1 MDCNSYI
8 IVRKPT
14 AEDQAFSEEHPFDDL
29 PEGKGLG
36 VGTLSLTSEGHRLV
50 NAALNSDL
58 PGKPRQ
64 FINTDKLEADF
75 KVPEYY
81 HLDFGVGDME
91 GENGWVQYRS
101 SREGDEPLRLDFRC
115 ADYLFTDGLI
125 HVDVVL
131 QDAGYMRKPF
141 RLSMDEGA
149 SEKTDGTLVLTS
161 DNFAGADVGA
171 LRALLGE
178 AAMDQ
183 CCKVLLP
190 SDMALAEALKA
201 HTASPEAWEEA
212 VINVL
217 GNPLGV
223 VVMSR

>member
-14 AEDQAFSEEHPFDDL
+14 PVDQAFYEEHPFDDL

-50 NAALNSDL
+50 SAALNCEL

-64 FINTDKLEADF
+64 FVNTDKLEADF
-75 KVPEYY
+75 NVPKHY

-91 GENGWVQYRS
+91 GENGWIQYRS
-101 SREGDEPLRLDFRC
+101 SHDGDEPLRLDFRC
-115 ADYLFTDGLI
+115 ADYLYTDGLI

-131 QDAGYMRKPF
+131 QDVGYMRKPF
-141 RLSMDEGA
+141 RLSMDEGVTKEA
-149 SEKTDGTLVLTS
+149 DDTIVLTS
-161 DNFAGADVGA
+161 DNFAGADIGA

-178 AAMDQ
+178 DAMGHY
-183 CCKVLLP
+183 CKVLLP
-190 SDMALAEALKA
+190 GDMALAEALKA
-201 HTASPEAWEEA
+201 HTANPEAWEEA

-217 GNPLGV
+217 RNPLGIV
-223 VVMSR
+223 ILTW